1 MRLWHTGRMRVAALL
16 VACLVCGCG
25 DNQSGAAGP
34 DAGAPVD
41 AAAADAGAGELS
53 ACGVGPG
60 PRAVVLGENGDS
72 DFIRV
77 LRLEAGELHDD
88 GVEFPADNPRR
99 VAVRADGREALVAWG
114 GFGDAYGVTV
124 LSLDGASAE
133 LAGTID
139 LGTGQTP
146 FGVAYGSDDHA
157 VVVTA
162 GPTRGTLIA
171 IDRVDGALE
180 KGPVMRI
187 PRNWPIDVATRG
199 DTGEIILAR
208 VDLLTDEPTE
218 VFRVV
223 HGAEGWAIAGE
234 PAEIDPASIDIA
246 VPPGGT
252 RVLSPTAD
260 PDDPVGTGNLEAG
273 GLLQVLEVDD
283 QGGPVAGESLAV
295 PGLSGSLVVAPSG
308 AFAVMLQAVYTID
321 DQTGTP
327 IVRTYKLVTVPLGE
341 DGAPI
346 EAMEGD
352 EEIPALLFDGSD
364 IARSGH
370 LVLAVQRYQGEVP
383 EDEEHPLTLWAQPSP
398 GVWER
403 CQTLFMQGAEEVAVA
418 PN

>member
-1 MRLWHTGRMRVAALL
+1 MRVAALL
-16 VACLVCGCG
+16 VAGLACGCG
-25 DNQSGAAGP
+25 DDVRRASDP
-34 DAGAPVD
+34 DARAAVD
-41 AAAADAGAGELS
+41 AAADADAGPSELS

-99 VAVRADGREALVAWG
+99 VVVRADGREALVAWG
-114 GFGDAYGVTV
+114 GFGDPYGVTV

-133 LAGTID
+133 VVDTIE

-157 VVVTA
+157 VVATA
-162 GPTRGTLIA
+162 GPNRGTLVA

-180 KGPVMRI
+180 AGPIMRI
-187 PRNWPIDVATRG
+187 PGNWPIDVATRG

-208 VDLLTDEPTE
+208 VDLVADQPTE

-223 HGAEGWAIAGE
+223 HGAEGWAIAGQA
-234 PAEIDPASIDIA
+234 AEIDPASIDIA
-246 VPPGGT
+246 VPPTGE

-260 PDDPVGTGNLEAG
+260 PDDPVGTGNLDAG

-283 QGGPVAGESLAV
+283 EGGPVAADSLAL

-321 DQTGTP
+321 DETGTP
-327 IVRTYKLVTVPLGE
+327 IVRTYKLVTVSLGE
-341 DGAPI
+341 EGAPI
-346 EAMEGD
+346 EATVND
-352 EEIPALLFDGSD
+352 EEIPALLFDGTD
-364 IARSGH
+364 VARSGH
-370 LVLAVQRYQGEVP
+370 LVVAVQRYQGEVP
-383 EDEEHPLTLWAQPSP
+383 EEEEHPLSLWAQPSP

-403 CQTLFMQGAEEVAVA
+403 CQTLFMQGAEEVAIA

>member
-1 MRLWHTGRMRVAALL
+1 MRLSAVV
-16 VACLVCGCG
+16 VACLACGCG
-25 DNQSGAAGP
+25 DNLPGPGGGP
-34 DAGAPVD
+34 DAGAEVD
-41 AAAADAGAGELS
+41 AAAADAGVGGLS
-53 ACGVGPG
+53 ECGVGPG

-88 GVEFPADNPRR
+88 GVGFPADNPRR

-133 LAGTID
+133 LVDTIE

-162 GPTRGTLIA
+162 GPNRGTLIA
-171 IDRVDGALE
+171 IDRVDGAME
-180 KGPVMRI
+180 KGPIMRI
-187 PRNWPIDVATRG
+187 PRNWPIDVETRG

-208 VDLLTDEPTE
+208 VDLLADEPTE

-223 HGAEGWAIAGE
+223 HGDAGWAIAGQ
-234 PAEIDPASIDIA
+234 PAEIEPASIDIA
-246 VPPGGT
+246 VPPGGG
-252 RVLSPTAD
+252 RVLSATGD
-260 PDDPVGTGNLEAG
+260 PDDPVNTGNLDAG

-283 QGGPVAGESLAV
+283 EGGPVASDSLAL
-295 PGLSGSLVVAPSG
+295 PGLSVAPAVAPSG

-321 DQTGTP
+321 DATGTP
-327 IVRTYKLVTVPLGE
+327 IVRTYKLVTVSLDE
-341 DGAPI
+341 DGAPTD
-346 EAMEGD
+346 AVVDD
-352 EEIPALLFDGSD
+352 EEIPALLFDGTG
-364 IARSGH
+364 IAGSGH
-370 LVLAVQRYQGEVP
+370 LVVAVQRYIGEVP

-398 GVWER
+398 GAWQL
-403 CQTLFMQGAEEVAVA
+403 CQTLFMPGADEVAVA